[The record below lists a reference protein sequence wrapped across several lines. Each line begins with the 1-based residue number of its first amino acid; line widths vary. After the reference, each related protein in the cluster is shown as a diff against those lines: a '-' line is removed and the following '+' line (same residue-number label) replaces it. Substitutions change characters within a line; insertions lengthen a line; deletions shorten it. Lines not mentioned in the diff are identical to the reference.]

1 MKLLFE
7 NWREF
12 VKQEVEEF
20 LPHGEVRAVEKI
32 GSSVLPPKEQAK
44 QDLEKYGYVRDED
57 DRDIDVEVEI
67 AGITNEEA
75 EEWAFSREAQELEDY
90 HNYDVQLRIV
100 ENWRKFMNEGIF
112 YVRATQLLPSEELG
126 HGKND
131 EGYDTEQAVAEK
143 IQQIQRGKLEP
154 IEVCNQKPVNPYRLA
169 DKSMEKS
176 GQAEPF
182 YYVLDGHHRLEAI
195 NRLGVERVPVY
206 LTNKEINETIS
217 EEVSGK
223 QATGYHGT
231 WVVPDKFQKIFRSG
245 AFKSGEGKEKGP
257 GYGAGLYVLID
268 PNPESKTMM
277 GHYGP
282 HIYKF
287 DFSLDD
293 FIIFDPELSE
303 QVYGKNA
310 SIADQLRAMGKGEL
324 VDDMVEQMEK
334 YDWGKENEETMA
346 LRTREALEAPL
357 ELVLQPDGKPRIY
370 NLKAQNYA
378 NLLQPHVNGMVFT
391 AGSEKGTIA
400 VLFKPEVAKLTG
412 YAEYPGN
419 AYMGKDKPV
428 PLGPGV
434 GEKWLDYTTKQT
446 RQDYPDWEPNEYMLN
461 KAKSYSEF
469 PNFRPL
475 EEAVDPKMKKYL
487 KKHPYMEPDQLQ
499 EEAAGQ
505 CFPFAVEMA
514 NAVAEDEFDDMS
526 KFKVV
531 HGRITDKFSG
541 ETTLHAWVEK
551 GDVVFDWQTSA
562 TKPKG
567 ISKVSYYDIYQP
579 EVHAEYTA
587 EELLVNCMKQG
598 HKGPFNLPEES
609 EFQTKMKKN
618 LPAELDFLL
627 NKGPH
632 NKKEGPGVKNP
643 KKPKFK
649 SAPPGAEG
657 G

>member
-1 MKLLFE
+1 VRVTETETLAECIKVKLLFE

-90 HNYDVQLRIV
+90 YNYDVQLRIV

-112 YVRATQLLPSEELG
+112 YVRTTQLLPSEELG

-143 IQQIQRGKLEP
+143 MQQIQQGKLEP

-206 LTNKEINETIS
+206 LTNKEINEAMS
-217 EEVSGK
+217 E
-223 QATGYHGT
+223 
-231 WVVPDKFQKIFRSG
+231 D
-245 AFKSGEGKEKGP
+245 
-257 GYGAGLYVLID
+257 
-268 PNPESKTMM
+268 
-277 GHYGP
+277 
-282 HIYKF
+282 
-287 DFSLDD
+287 
-293 FIIFDPELSE
+293 
-303 QVYGKNA
+303 
-310 SIADQLRAMGKGEL
+310 
-324 VDDMVEQMEK
+324 
-334 YDWGKENEETMA
+334 
-346 LRTREALEAPL
+346 
-357 ELVLQPDGKPRIY
+357 
-370 NLKAQNYA
+370 
-378 NLLQPHVNGMVFT
+378 
-391 AGSEKGTIA
+391 
-400 VLFKPEVAKLTG
+400 
-412 YAEYPGN
+412 
-419 AYMGKDKPV
+419 
-428 PLGPGV
+428 
-434 GEKWLDYTTKQT
+434 
-446 RQDYPDWEPNEYMLN
+446 
-461 KAKSYSEF
+461 
-469 PNFRPL
+469 
-475 EEAVDPKMKKYL
+475 VDPKMKKYL

-514 NAVAEDEFDDMS
+514 NAVPDDEFNDMS

-567 ISKVSYYDIYQP
+567 ISKVSYYDIFQP

-627 NKGPH
+627 NKGPN